1 MGTAMIVEAMKL
13 RPVNVIQL
21 GAAVRAEIVAHARQ
35 EAPREC
41 CGLLVGQGSL
51 VLECVRSPNV
61 DPNPDR
67 YEIDARV
74 HVATNRR
81 LRGSGHIVVG
91 AYHSHPHSPAW
102 PSASDLAEAYYA
114 EFIWVIV
121 SLAAPEVDAIKAFR
135 LEGARIVEIEI
146 ASPLVR

>member
-1 MGTAMIVEAMKL
+1 LDAG
-13 RPVNVIQL
+13 
-21 GAAVRAEIVAHARQ
+21 VRAEIVAHAMD

-41 CGLLVGQGSL
+41 CGLLVGQGS
-51 VLECVRSPNV
+51 VVDESVRSPNV

-67 YEIDARV
+67 YEIDARI

-81 LRGSGHIVVG
+81 LRGSGRAVIG

-102 PSASDLAEAYYA
+102 PSPSDLAEAYYA

-121 SLAAPEVDAIKAFR
+121 SLAAPDAEALKGFR
-135 LEGARIVEIEI
+135 LDGAGIVELAITGH
-146 ASPLVR
+146 S